1 MLNNW
6 KMLGCWS
13 ASTASMARG
22 AGSAEHVKFDNPA
35 VSGGLRF
42 QGVKRSLGSG
52 PRRLLIAVTG
62 DDDDGVQEGLLCFF
76 SVYLGFS
83 VRSLQ

>member
-1 MLNNW
+1 
-6 KMLGCWS
+6 MLGCWS
-13 ASTASMARG
+13 ALTASMARG

-62 DDDDGVQEGLLCFF
+62 DDDGVQEGLLCIF
-76 SVYLGFS
+76 SVYLDFS